1 VEDIRR
7 LGSSRGRAGREAR
20 RTTAPR
26 LPSDACSRPSRPWR
40 TSRPS
45 RPSRRRAVARVAPSR
60 RRARRAVAPV
70 PSHHTRD
77 GRRNRA
83 YLMVPFDPVRPV
95 PPATPGST
103 RYARFHPLRPVPP
116 TTPGSTRHVRI
127 RQGQRQEHG
136 VRGRARVPRA
146 GVTGGRTARSSGHE
160 HDRDPGH
167 DDGAGPEGP
176 APWRRVEGVRCG
188 YCCPGSLRLS
198 QRSFMRSMKE
208 PPEEDGRDGR
218 PADCPFARGAFAPDF
233 DIRIPGR
240 SA

>member
-1 VEDIRR
+1 ME
-7 LGSSRGRAGREAR
+7 GSGGHSQAREQPRAR
-20 RTTAPR
+20 RTGGSAHDRPAPPVR
-26 LPSDACSRPSRPWR
+26 CVLTPIAPVAHVAPLA
-40 TSRPS
+40 PLA
-45 RPSRRRAVARVAPSR
+45 PVARVAPSR

-95 PPATPGST
+95 PPAMPGST
-103 RYARFHPLRPVPP
+103 RHTRARRHPRP
-116 TTPGSTRHVRI
+116 TTPGSTRHARI

>member
-1 VEDIRR
+1 MPIRAWD
-7 LGSSRGRAGREAR
+7 AGRNGIRCAV
-20 RTTAPR
+20 R
-26 LPSDACSRPSRPWR
+26 LPVRGSTSDARIG
-40 TSRPS
+40 T
-45 RPSRRRAVARVAPSR
+45 
-60 RRARRAVAPV
+60 RRARQPR
-70 PSHHTRD
+70 S
-77 GRRNRA
+77 
-83 YLMVPFDPVRPV
+83 
-95 PPATPGST
+95 
-103 RYARFHPLRPVPP
+103 P
-116 TTPGSTRHVRI
+116 T
-127 RQGQRQEHG
+127 
-136 VRGRARVPRA
+136 
-146 GVTGGRTARSSGHE
+146 
-160 HDRDPGH
+160 H

>member
-1 VEDIRR
+1 ME
-7 LGSSRGRAGREAR
+7 GSGGHSQAREQPRAR
-20 RTTAPR
+20 RTGGSAHDRPAPPVR
-26 LPSDACSRPSRPWR
+26 CVLTPIAP
-40 TSRPS
+40 
-45 RPSRRRAVARVAPSR
+45 VAHVAPLAPLAPSR
-60 RRARRAVAPV
+60 RRARRAVAPSRPSRRRARSF
-70 PSHHTRD
+70 PSHPRWQAEPGVPD
-77 GRRNRA
+77 GS
-83 YLMVPFDPVRPV
+83 VRPG
-95 PPATPGST
+95 TPGST
-103 RYARFHPLRPVPP
+103 RYPRFHPLRPVPP